1 MLAAF
6 RVHAAGHAGEK
17 THRHDTEAHA
27 ETHSPPPQRSRPVP
41 QPAACGKSRLV
52 VGRTGGAIGCPV
64 QRPLHIRGRCRG
76 TEPCGF
82 LPLLGN
88 HTCRVPPKPPAQ
100 ACPRASSTGV
110 SWGPAGNAVSGPTPG
125 SRVPCSL
132 RSCSEAA
139 RPGRRDPLPP
149 QTSFGE
155 PPSVTPNASFSLFST
170 AKLGGYI
177 FKRKW
182 TYF

>member
-52 VGRTGGAIGCPV
+52 VGRTGGAFGCPV

-125 SRVPCSL
+125 SRGPL
-132 RSCSEAA
+132 QSEE
-139 RPGRRDPLPP
+139 L
-149 QTSFGE
+149 
-155 PPSVTPNASFSLFST
+155 
-170 AKLGGYI
+170 LGGGPTGSEGPSAPSDQLRRTPERHPQCVLLSLLYCEAGRLH
-177 FKRKW
+177 F
-182 TYF
+182 